1 MYTLNLTIA
10 RVFLGAFILT
20 GILHAADWPQFR
32 GPGGSAVSEE
42 QNLPLKWSAAEG
54 LLWKTPLQGRGLS
67 SPVIAG
73 GRLFLPP
80 VLTTKNPAFM

>member
-1 MYTLNLTIA
+1 MYTLNSTIV

-42 QNLPLKWSAAEG
+42 QNLP
-54 LLWKTPLQGRGLS
+54 
-67 SPVIAG
+67 
-73 GRLFLPP
+73 
-80 VLTTKNPAFM
+80 